1 MKKTVPERSP
11 HDDPHRMPP
20 TERGHGTVPPAA
32 LGSNTETVDLPIP
45 PRTEPDTDH
54 GGGPAPSPDATLPPV
69 AAPPEPDTE
78 AATAGRTTGHATLDA
93 PPGEPSEGVSFLL
106 NSGAVNSQTTLPPG
120 AEEPESKVPRVA
132 GYEILGVLGE
142 GGMGIVY
149 KAKHARLDRFVALKM
164 IRAGAG
170 ARPQDLARF
179 EAEAKAV
186 AAIEHPNIVRIFEIG
201 EYGGMP
207 YCSLEFLPG
216 GTLSRKIG
224 GKPIAAREAGRIA
237 ELLARAIA
245 VAHKAGI
252 IHRDL
257 KPANVLIAADGAPKI
272 TDFGLVKRLEDDS
285 SHTRTG
291 SILGTPSYM
300 SPEQAR
306 GETRN
311 IGPAADQ
318 YALGAILYELLTGR
332 PPFQGVSVLDTLDQV
347 RKSEPVPP
355 SQLQPKM
362 PRDIETIC
370 LKCLQKEQ
378 TRRYPDVTALA
389 EDLHRFQSGEPIV
402 ARPVS
407 AVERLGRWCLR
418 NKTVAGLT
426 AFAALL
432 LLMLVSGACYGYVT
446 VSRKN
451 VALEAATDV
460 AKNERAEAQK
470 KQRIAETA
478 ARTAT
483 AENRR
488 SLEAQTEMID
498 LLSVKLLHVP
508 GIEEIRGEL
517 LDKVTKGLEA
527 GATGMTGIRDEIGW
541 DPKDEEINWRTLA
554 RSYQALANQNLAI
567 NRFEAALKQYQRM
580 DEIIERLAKL
590 APGDQQARIRMLRTK
605 RQLGY
610 IAHHHLGDS
619 AQAKKYFDEA
629 IKINEE
635 CVEKAPD
642 QEQFKRDL
650 ANSLGQLALVEMSL
664 GHLDKAREIY
674 QRELTIRDSFSEGL
688 RNSIESRRELA
699 GLYERLA
706 ELSLRMNH
714 VEEGRQHYERCA
726 AIRDDVLAERPT
738 LWPVV
743 YDRARSYNNAA
754 FLCFPRGNDPA
765 AARSLHQEAL
775 ELIEARAKADPANFE
790 IKRVLAETLYYEAT
804 TALHSGDAKAAAEGY
819 RRVLVIRKELASE
832 PKAKMSQVELMLAL
846 ARCGEHAEAA
856 KIAEMLVAT
865 PPRDEQLYFFS
876 SCGYA
881 LAAGSISKSD
891 PALAR
896 QYTAKAL
903 ECLRKG
909 KERGWA
915 DVASLDTDPDL
926 APIRSDPSFQA
937 FLAEFPKPRP

>member
-1 MKKTVPERSP
+1 
-11 HDDPHRMPP
+11 
-20 TERGHGTVPPAA
+20 
-32 LGSNTETVDLPIP
+32 
-45 PRTEPDTDH
+45 
-54 GGGPAPSPDATLPPV
+54 
-69 AAPPEPDTE
+69 
-78 AATAGRTTGHATLDA
+78 
-93 PPGEPSEGVSFLL
+93 
-106 NSGAVNSQTTLPPG
+106 
-120 AEEPESKVPRVA
+120 VPRVA
-132 GYEILGVLGE
+132 GYQILGVLGE

-224 GKPIAAREAGRIA
+224 GKPLPAREAARIA

-245 VAHKAGI
+245 VAHQAGI

-257 KPANVLIAADGAPKI
+257 KPANVLLAADQAPKI

-306 GETRN
+306 GETHK

-332 PPFQGVSVLDTLDQV
+332 PPFQGISVLDTLDQV

-370 LKCLQKEQ
+370 LKCLQKDAV
-378 TRRYPDVTALA
+378 RRYPDVTALA
-389 EDLHRFQSGEPIV
+389 DDLSRFQRGEPIV

-407 AVERLGRWCLR
+407 AAERMARWCLR

-426 AFAALL
+426 GFAALL
-432 LLMLVSGACYGYVT
+432 LLLLVSGACYGYLT

-451 VALEAATDV
+451 VALEAATQV
-460 AKNERAEAQK
+460 ATNERGEAQK

-527 GATGMTGIRDEIGW
+527 GATAMTGIRDDVGW
-541 DPKDEEINWRTLA
+541 DPKEEEINWRTLA

-567 NRFEAALKQYQRM
+567 NRFEDALKQLQRM

-590 APGDQQARIRMLRTK
+590 APGDQQARIRMSRTK

-619 AQAKKYFDEA
+619 ARAEKYYDEA

-650 ANSLGQLALVEMSL
+650 ANSLGHLAAVEMSL

-674 QRELTIRDSFSEGL
+674 KREITVRDSFSEGL

-706 ELSLRMNH
+706 ELSLRTNQ
-714 VEEGRQHYERCA
+714 VEEGRQYYERCA
-726 AIRDDVLAERPT
+726 LVRDAVLAERPT

-765 AARSLHQEAL
+765 AARALHQEAL
-775 ELIEARAKADPANFE
+775 ELIEARANADPANFD

-804 TALHSGDAKAAAEGY
+804 TALHSGDAKAAAAGY
-819 RRVLVIRKELASE
+819 HRVLQIRRELASE
-832 PKAKMSQVELMLAL
+832 PKAKMSQVDLMLAL

-876 SCGYA
+876 ACGYA
-881 LAAGSISKSD
+881 LAGGAVSKND
-891 PALAR
+891 PALAH
-896 QYTAKAL
+896 QYSAKAL

-915 DVASLDTDPDL
+915 DAASLETDPDL
-926 APIRSDPSFQA
+926 APIRTDPAFQA
-937 FLAEFPKPRP
+937 FLGEFPKPNQKQP